1 MNANLIETARRSILS
16 AGIQSEDYPG
26 IGLFVS
32 HHIDELSADY
42 WMNQTGTAKPSA
54 DAILNLLEAM
64 EIDDEEADL
73 DEEGEMVTREVN
85 GKFVNGKPSA
95 LEATYT
101 WKTEQDFE
109 RFMRFAERY
118 AETKGLGYSNNSG
131 DNEAADEASEG

>member
-54 DAILNLLEAM
+54 DAILNLLQAM

-73 DEEGEMVTREVN
+73 DEEGEMVIDFTLP
-85 GKFVNGKPSA
+85 G
-95 LEATYT
+95 EATQYLLSVT
-101 WKTEQDFE
+101 LDSDGQVSDIDME
-109 RFMRFAERY
+109 
-118 AETKGLGYSNNSG
+118 S
-131 DNEAADEASEG
+131 